1 MDDLQKK
8 SRKMLGVMLEHD
20 FMIKTIISD
29 TFVLTK
35 LRNSGSDQ
43 MPLNTL
49 GRVVNARWPAGVFV
63 QLSQLICSETCSER
77 FGTWFNFST
86 SCMNRFP
93 RFLLLNGRLVKLYC
107 VKN

>member
-8 SRKMLGVMLEHD
+8 KCRKMIGVMLEHD

-49 GRVVNARWPAGVFV
+49 ELGSEAGA
-63 QLSQLICSETCSER
+63 
-77 FGTWFNFST
+77 G
-86 SCMNRFP
+86 
-93 RFLLLNGRLVKLYC
+93 
-107 VKN
+107 